1 MHIKNS
7 TIVVLNQ
14 QQWIKRNKGK
24 VVFKMKRYSYINHTP
39 YYLKPKRPKTP
50 TPVFIT
56 DEIKNLEM
64 ALKTLQLP
72 TKTVLFYPP
81 PHYKSIW
88 QNRKSNLQYWKE
100 IIVKFIKQKHNTD
113 TNQ

>member
-1 MHIKNS
+1 MHIKNP

-24 VVFKMKRYSYINHTP
+24 VAFKMKRYSYINHIS
-39 YYLKPKRPKTP
+39 YYLKPKRPKTS
-50 TPVFIT
+50 TSVFIT

-64 ALKTLQLP
+64 ALKTLHLP
-72 TKTVLFYPP
+72 TKTVPFYPP

-88 QNRKSNLQYWKE
+88 QNRKSNL
-100 IIVKFIKQKHNTD
+100 
-113 TNQ
+113 